1 MTINTHEKLME
12 TVLFKAMN
20 KMQLFEMFKTKGYKG
35 TENDVII
42 DFLGATADTSTML
55 CSTRMMN
62 GKVRTE
68 EEYWEVLIREM
79 NLNY

>member
-1 MTINTHEKLME
+1 MINTHEKLIE
-12 TVLFKAMN
+12 TVLEKQVSKEM
-20 KMQLFEMFKTKGYKG
+20 LFNILKDYGYKG

-42 DFLGATADTSTML
+42 DFLGATAVTSTML

-68 EEYWEVLIREM
+68 EEYFSVLTREM

>member
-1 MTINTHEKLME
+1 MEINTHEKFME

-20 KMQLFEMFKTKGYKG
+20 KRQLFEMFQRMGYKG

-42 DFLGATADTSTML
+42 DFLGATAVTSTML

-68 EEYWEVLIREM
+68 EEYFSVLTREM

>member
-1 MTINTHEKLME
+1 MSINTHEKLME
-12 TVLFKAMN
+12 TILYDTMN
-20 KMQLFEMFKTKGYKG
+20 KRQLFEMFKRMGYKG

-42 DFLGATADTSTML
+42 DFLGATADTSAML
-55 CSTRMMN
+55 CSARMMN

-68 EEYWEVLIREM
+68 EEYFSVLTREM

>member
-1 MTINTHEKLME
+1 MTNTHEKLME
-12 TVLFKAMN
+12 AILDGAMN
-20 KMQLFEMFKTKGYKG
+20 KRQLFEMFEVKGYKG
-35 TENDVII
+35 EEKDMIV
-42 DFLGATADTSTML
+42 DMLGAISDTSAML
-55 CSTRMMN
+55 FSGRNMN

>member
-1 MTINTHEKLME
+1 MINTHEKFME
-12 TVLFKAMN
+12 EILEQTISKKELY
-20 KMQLFEMFKTKGYKG
+20 EMFKRMGYKG

-42 DFLGATADTSTML
+42 DFLGATAVTSTML

-68 EEYWEVLIREM
+68 EEYFDILVREM
-79 NLNY
+79 NINY

>member
-1 MTINTHEKLME
+1 MINTHEKLME
-12 TVLFKAMN
+12 TILYDTMN
-20 KMQLFEMFKTKGYKG
+20 KRQLFEMFKRMGYKG

-42 DFLGATADTSTML
+42 DFLGATAVTSTML

-68 EEYWEVLIREM
+68 EEYWEVLIKEM

>member
-1 MTINTHEKLME
+1 MEINTHEKFVEAILE
-12 TVLFKAMN
+12 QKISKKELYKILYAN
-20 KMQLFEMFKTKGYKG
+20 GYKG
-35 TENDVII
+35 IENDVIV

-68 EEYWEVLIREM
+68 EEYFSVLTREM